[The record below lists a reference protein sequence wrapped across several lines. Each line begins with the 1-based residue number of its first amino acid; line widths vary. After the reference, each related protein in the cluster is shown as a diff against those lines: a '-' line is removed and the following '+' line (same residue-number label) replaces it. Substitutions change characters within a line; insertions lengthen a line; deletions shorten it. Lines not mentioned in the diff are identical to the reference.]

1 MKEDDMCDLGPELL
15 AEAQGVGE
23 LMVSWRREFHQFP
36 ELAFEENITASRIT
50 QALSSMKG
58 MRVFTGLGVPTS
70 VVGLLRGDI
79 DRPALVLRAE
89 MDALPLE
96 EETGLPFSSS
106 MPGVMHACGHDA
118 HMASLLG
125 CAMLLSNRA
134 EQLERPVIFL
144 FQPAEEGRGGAK
156 ALVDGGL
163 FRRFKVDTVLGVLMW
178 PHLPYGYL
186 ATRKGVMTALSDR
199 IHVEIRGVGGHAATP
214 HATVDPVVAASHVV
228 VGIQSLISREVDP
241 LEGVVISFGQMEAGY
256 AYNVIPENAHLWGT
270 LRAFNTKVRDYLKE
284 RLEEMV
290 PLIARAH
297 RARASVEYVKNY
309 PSVHNDPD
317 CVERVMGAAKR
328 FFGADSIR
336 DLEHPLLSGED
347 FSFYSMEVSS
357 CLMLLGTGMECG
369 LHHPRYD
376 IPEELMPL
384 MAAWEAFL
392 AVTL

>member
-1 MKEDDMCDLGPELL
+1 MCGLGPELL
-15 AEAQGVGE
+15 AEAQGLGE
-23 LMVSWRREFHQFP
+23 MLISWRREFHQFP

-58 MRVFTGLGVPTS
+58 MRVFTGFGTPTS
-70 VVGLLRGDI
+70 VIGVLRGDI

-96 EETGLPFSSS
+96 EETGLPFSSC

-125 CAMLLSNRA
+125 CAMVLANRA

-156 ALVDGGL
+156 ALVEGGF
-163 FRRFKVDTVLGVLMW
+163 FRRFKVDNVIGVLMW

-186 ATRKGVMTALSDR
+186 ATRRGVMTALSDR
-199 IHVEIRGVGGHAATP
+199 VHIEIRGVGGHAATP
-214 HATVDPVVAASHVV
+214 HATVDPVLVASHAVIGV
-228 VGIQSLISREVDP
+228 QSLISREVDP
-241 LEGVVISFGQMEAGY
+241 LEGAVISFGQMEAGY
-256 AYNVIPENAHLWGT
+256 AYNVIPESAHLWGT
-270 LRAFNTKVRDYLKE
+270 LRAFNTEVRDRLKE

-309 PSVHNDPD
+309 PSVYNDPD
-317 CVERVMGAAKR
+317 CVERVLRAADR
-328 FFGADSIR
+328 FFGADSVSE
-336 DLEHPLLSGED
+336 LEHPLLSGED
-347 FSFYSMEVSS
+347 FSFYSMEVPS

-384 MAAWEAFL
+384 MSAWEAFL
-392 AVTL
+392 AITMG